1 MRVLNPI
8 TSGPPHNA
16 VTSAR
21 AARTRNAAN
30 LRRSC
35 PAAQARAER
44 GSSTALIFFDS
55 RRAESSIRTPRSV
68 CVPVGGAADAAAA
81 PRRRGII
88 ALACASGTR
97 LGRARDEPVAD
108 DHLAARRSRSR
119 SRLRL
124 RSTTRCLRDARGDPR
139 RRRRRV
145 RPRRPPPEQV
155 EHGCIRGLAVERA
168 ERRTR
173 ARARLVDA
181 LFYYHHNPGSG

>member
-81 PRRRGII
+81 PNTPWDRRAR
-88 ALACASGTR
+88 AHASGTR
-97 LGRARDEPVAD
+97 PGGARVRDRARALGVSP
-108 DHLAARRSRSR
+108 HLAATLLAVQPLRAATEKIVGRHVPRDAS
-119 SRLRL
+119 SRLFFEAL
-124 RSTTRCLRDARGDPR
+124 LKAG
-139 RRRRRV
+139 
-145 RPRRPPPEQV
+145 
-155 EHGCIRGLAVERA
+155 GVERA
-168 ERRTR
+168 AAARRAAAAWAGVLHLELVMSVQQRPTR
-173 ARARLVDA
+173 
-181 LFYYHHNPGSG
+181 

>member
-81 PRRRGII
+81 PNTPWDRRAR
-88 ALACASGTR
+88 AHASGTR
-97 LGRARDEPVAD
+97 PGGARVRDRARALGVSP
-108 DHLAARRSRSR
+108 HLAATLLAVQPLRAATEKIVGRHVPRDAS
-119 SRLRL
+119 SRLFEAL
-124 RSTTRCLRDARGDPR
+124 LKAG
-139 RRRRRV
+139 
-145 RPRRPPPEQV
+145 
-155 EHGCIRGLAVERA
+155 GVERA
-168 ERRTR
+168 AAARRAAAAWEGALHLELVMSVQQRPTR
-173 ARARLVDA
+173 
-181 LFYYHHNPGSG
+181 